1 MDFDWTLFFLAL
13 GLAFV
18 IEGLPYFLF
27 AERMPRVLLTLA
39 GQPPRHLRI
48 MGLTAII
55 LGVLLVSFGRSF

>member
-1 MDFDWTLFFLAL
+1 MRFDWQLLFTAI
-13 GLAFV
+13 GLACVF
-18 IEGLPYFLF
+18 EGLPYFLF

>member
-1 MDFDWTLFFLAL
+1 MHFDWTIFFIAL

-27 AERMPRVLLTLA
+27 AEHMPRILVALA
-39 GQPPRHLRI
+39 ERPPRHLRI

-55 LGVLLVSFGRSF
+55 LGVLLVSFGRSL

>member
-27 AERMPRVLLTLA
+27 AERMPQVLLTLA